1 MDKFQRQRIPPSRV
15 PQPVLYKWSEL
26 VLDEGFVPFPKRLV
40 RCLGEIFRGDEGI
53 QDLQVVLAI
62 VDYRRPNLTRQPSL
76 DYLAFLADMTPAA
89 FRQRLDSLRARGLLT
104 VDGEEDELNIEISGL
119 LGEIEKLTAQKRG
132 G

>member
-1 MDKFQRQRIPPSRV
+1 MEEFQRQRITPSRI
-15 PQPVLYKWSEL
+15 PQPILYKWSEQ

-40 RCLGEIFRGDEGI
+40 RCLGKIFRGDEGI

-76 DYLAFLADMTPAA
+76 DYLAFLADMAPAE
-89 FRQRLDSLRARGLLT
+89 FRQRLDALQARGLLT
-104 VDGEEDELNIEISGL
+104 VGGDEDELEIEISGL
-119 LGEIEKLTAQKRG
+119 LGEIEKSTAQKRG